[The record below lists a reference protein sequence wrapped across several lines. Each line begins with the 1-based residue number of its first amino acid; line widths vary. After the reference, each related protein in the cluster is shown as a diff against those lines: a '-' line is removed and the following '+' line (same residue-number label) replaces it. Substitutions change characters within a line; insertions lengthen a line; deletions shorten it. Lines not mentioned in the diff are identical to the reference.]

1 MSFNKQKSVPPFI
14 KPNDN
19 LVELVW
25 GGNYIEQMKGLPHS
39 GRHIGESWEC
49 STHPDKP
56 SKLTFSDGSTI
67 PLTDYIKDNKI
78 EILGRCARNLGDRLP
93 IMVKFI
99 DARENLSVQV
109 HPSNDQAKEL
119 GESDLGKDEAWFILE
134 REENAFIY
142 LGLKEN
148 IDKDEFNTALS
159 SPSIDIAARFLKA
172 IPVEKGDIF
181 FLPAGT
187 LHSIGKGIVLFEL
200 GQTSS
205 ITYRVWDWNR
215 QPKRQL
221 HIQQAL
227 HVIDF
232 NLHTE
237 DTFQM
242 VPRKLNNNE
251 ESLLESL
258 YFSFERL
265 ILKEEE
271 QIHLNTLDSVQIV
284 SCIEGEAKFESDNSI
299 VGLKRGQSLL
309 VAATANNYT
318 VSTPVGTCL
327 LKASPG
333 ILSYE

>member
-1 MSFNKQKSVPPFI
+1 MSFSKHKSDLPFI

-39 GRHIGESWEC
+39 IRRIGESWEC
-49 STHPDKP
+49 SGHPDNP
-56 SKLTFSDGSTI
+56 SMLTVSDGSTI
-67 PLTDYIKDNKI
+67 PLTDYIKDKKV
-78 EILGRCARNLGDRLP
+78 EILGKHARNLGGRLP
-93 IMVKFI
+93 ILVKFI

-109 HPSNDQAKEL
+109 HPSNDQAKDL

-134 REENAFIY
+134 REENAVIY

-159 SPSIDIAARFLKA
+159 SPSVDIAARYLKA

-181 FLPAGT
+181 FVPAGT
-187 LHSIGKGIVLFEL
+187 LHSIGKGIVLLEL

-221 HIQQAL
+221 HVQQAL

-237 DTFQM
+237 DTFRR

-251 ESLLESL
+251 ESLLDSL

-265 ILKEEE
+265 ILKGGE
-271 QIHLNTLDSVQIV
+271 QIHLNTLDSVQII
-284 SCIEGEAKFESDNSI
+284 SCIEGEAEFESNDSI
-299 VGLKRGQSLL
+299 VGLRRGQSLL
-309 VAATANNYT
+309 VAASANHYA
-318 VSTPVGTCL
+318 VSTREGTWL
-327 LKASPG
+327 LKASPSNS
-333 ILSYE
+333 SYV